1 LFNFFLIFAAEA
13 RKRRPAAKP
22 AAARKT
28 ASKTTSKT
36 ARKPLRAKRTT
47 PRVRVYR
54 GPWKEPTFAESAT
67 DDNLDGEDLEVR
79 RAAVAALGVYN
90 GTIVVTEAAT
100 GRILSIV
107 NQKLALSGGYQPCS
121 TVKLVTSL
129 AALQESLIPQI
140 GPSRLAP

>member
-1 LFNFFLIFAAEA
+1 MLLFHFVLIFAAEA

-100 GRILSIV
+100 GRILS
-107 NQKLALSGGYQPCS
+107 NRQSETGSLRRLSA
-121 TVKLVTSL
+121 VLHR
-129 AALQESLIPQI
+129 
-140 GPSRLAP
+140 PSW